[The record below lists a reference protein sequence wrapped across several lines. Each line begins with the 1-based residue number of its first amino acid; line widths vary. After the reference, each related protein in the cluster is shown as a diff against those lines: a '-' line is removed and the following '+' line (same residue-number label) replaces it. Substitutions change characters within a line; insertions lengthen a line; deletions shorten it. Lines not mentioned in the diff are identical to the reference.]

1 VYPIK
6 TLATAG
12 LVTILGSATGV
23 SLYSLSRERLQT
35 TELAAT
41 NQSLTTMM
49 AKMETHLDEVSRK
62 LAELQ
67 NQQIAPVPPE
77 PVRNAVRLPRRVAR
91 KPAVATRPADDSR
104 LDQLRARVNEQE
116 QELAGTKDQLQ
127 QTRVDLQGRL
137 DSTRDE
143 LNGSIARTHDDV
155 VALQKRGERNYYEFD
170 ADKSKQFQ
178 KVGPIRLSLRKV
190 DVKHK
195 RYDLVLMVDDFE
207 IQKKSVNMFE
217 PVWIMVADRPQP
229 LELVVNRVHK
239 DQVGGY
245 LSEPKYKTS
254 ELAAANS
261 STPGQRQ

>member
-1 VYPIK
+1 MYPIK

-12 LVTILGSATGV
+12 LVMILGSATGM
-23 SLYSLSRERLQT
+23 SLYSVSHERRQT
-35 TELAAT
+35 AELAAT
-41 NQSLTTMM
+41 NQSLTATI
-49 AKMETHLDEVSRK
+49 AKMESKLDEVSRK

-67 NQQIAPVPPE
+67 NQRTAPVLPE
-77 PVRNAVRLPRRVAR
+77 PVRSTFRIPRPVATR
-91 KPAVATRPADDSR
+91 PAAATRPADDSR
-104 LDQLRARVNEQE
+104 LDQLRARINEQE
-116 QELAGTKDQLQ
+116 QEIAGTKDQLQ
-127 QTRVDLQGRL
+127 QTRADLRGRL

-143 LNGSIARTHDDV
+143 LNGSIARTHDDL

-178 KVGPIRLSLRKV
+178 KVGPIRLSLRKA
-190 DVKHK
+190 DLKHK
-195 RYDLVLMVDDFE
+195 RYDVVLMVDDFE
-207 IQKKSVNMFE
+207 IQKKGVNLFE
-217 PVWIMVADRPQP
+217 PVWVTVADRPQP
-229 LELVVNRVHK
+229 LELVVSRLHK